1 MKLTEE
7 QVSLVQDYVD
17 AQKLKYKTLRDDVVD
32 HLCCVIEEELGR
44 GEPFDQLLP
53 KAANELAP
61 RGLADLEHQTF
72 FLLNAN
78 RILQMKKVLY
88 ATGFVGSVTLTIGV
102 TLKLLN
108 MPGGNEFFMI
118 GFLTLLLGF
127 IPILAF
133 DRYKVAISGVLSERL
148 KIILGGLASIVVGL
162 SGLFKVLH
170 LQGAS
175 WLLLLGAFV
184 FAAGFLPF
192 FFFTMYKKSV
202 S

>member
-1 MKLTEE
+1 
-7 QVSLVQDYVD
+7 
-17 AQKLKYKTLRDDVVD
+17 
-32 HLCCVIEEELGR
+32 
-44 GEPFDQLLP
+44 
-53 KAANELAP
+53 
-61 RGLADLEHQTF
+61 
-72 FLLNAN
+72 
-78 RILQMKKVLY
+78 MKKVLY

-102 TLKLLN
+102 TLNLLSI
-108 MPGGNEFFMI
+108 PGRYEFFMV

-133 DRYKVAISGVLSERL
+133 DRYKVAISGAVSERL
-148 KIILGGLASIVVGL
+148 KIILGGLASIIVGL

-192 FFFTMYKKSV
+192 FLFTMYKKSV

>member
-44 GEPFDQLLP
+44 GEPFDQLLL

-61 RGLADLEHQTF
+61 CGLADLEHQTF

-108 MPGGNEFFMI
+108 TPGGNEFFMI

-148 KIILGGLASIVVGL
+148 KIILGGLASIIVGL
-162 SGLFKVLH
+162 SGLFKILH

>member
-1 MKLTEE
+1 
-7 QVSLVQDYVD
+7 
-17 AQKLKYKTLRDDVVD
+17 
-32 HLCCVIEEELGR
+32 
-44 GEPFDQLLP
+44 
-53 KAANELAP
+53 
-61 RGLADLEHQTF
+61 
-72 FLLNAN
+72 
-78 RILQMKKVLY
+78 MKKVLY

-118 GFLTLLLGF
+118 GFLILLLGF

-133 DRYKVAISGVLSERL
+133 DRYKVVTSGVLSERL

-184 FAAGFLPF
+184 FAAGFLPV